1 MDITKNDKVWIVL
14 VQKVANQHV
23 RIDQYIEIYLNK
35 NVDIRTL
42 FLARS
47 YILLYIKN
55 QFKLHD
61 DTFIFIHSW

>member
-14 VQKVANQHV
+14 VQTVANQHV

-42 FLARS
+42 FLARIRTF
-47 YILLYIKN
+47 YCTIK
-55 QFKLHD
+55 
-61 DTFIFIHSW
+61 SV